1 MAGAECSK
9 VLECAVGKYE
19 RGKRENEKETRIRM
33 KETRKLFMSLV
44 KTCL

>member
-19 RGKRENEKETRIRM
+19 RGKMENEKENKNERDS
-33 KETRKLFMSLV
+33 KVVYVLG
-44 KTCL
+44 